1 MEQIIGDFKKEIMKA
16 NTIILMLILLAIF
29 YHLKGDKLGS
39 IRNLLCDKLNIQ
51 DTVEYDVVPR
61 EQPDDEIITSIT
73 TAKYV

>member
-39 IRNLLCDKLNIQ
+39 IRTLLCDKLNIQ